1 MYKARHSVAPAQEE
15 AQNSPVHTRNLLEFP
30 EPGAWVLK
38 SSAGPGEARRV
49 QMEPA
54 PVKAKPQGRL
64 LVSTQLD
71 AKDELEEVIWPGPV
85 VQKEHGTTD

>member
-71 AKDELEEVIWPGPV
+71 AKDELEEVIWPGSV

>member
-1 MYKARHSVAPAQEE
+1 MAPAQDG
-15 AQNSPVHTRNLLEFP
+15 AQNSPVHTPNRPEFP
-30 EPGAWVLK
+30 EPGVWVLH

-71 AKDELEEVIWPGPV
+71 AKDELEEVIWPGSA
-85 VQKEHGTTD
+85 VQKEHGTRD